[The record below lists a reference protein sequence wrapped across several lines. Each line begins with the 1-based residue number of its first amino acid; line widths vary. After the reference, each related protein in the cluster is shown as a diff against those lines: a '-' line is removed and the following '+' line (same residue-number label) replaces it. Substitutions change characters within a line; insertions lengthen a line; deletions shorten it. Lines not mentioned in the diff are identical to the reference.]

1 MRADDGRLRRPAWDV
16 LELIETSRMRIPGEL
31 DDAQDV
37 LDARDSMLQDA
48 KTHAD
53 SMVSPATTSRR
64 SRYSTTPAPR
74 LTDPV

>member
-1 MRADDGRLRRPAWDV
+1 MTTGASSAWMCWVDRRHQDA
-16 LELIETSRMRIPGEL
+16 IPGEL

-53 SMVSPATTSRR
+53 SMVSSATTEAESIP
-64 SRYSTTPAPR
+64 TTPAPR